1 MKKYLLL
8 TVLTA
13 LLQFGHAQAPQN
25 MNYQAVVRDAQGA
38 PLPSGTVVSVKFQI
52 HDGSQSGNVVF
63 TETTMATTNQFGL
76 ITLGIGAIGNLGAV
90 NWASGAKYLQV
101 LIDPAGGSNFSD
113 MGTSQLLSVPY
124 ALFAGNSTGTMGAT
138 GATGLP
144 GINGTNG
151 ATGVT
156 GATGQQGIQG
166 IQGVA
171 GPTGVNGATGAAGV
185 QGMQGVAGAT
195 GLQGAQGIA
204 GPTGLQGLP
213 GVAGPTGLA
222 GVDGAA
228 GATGIQGLQGT
239 AGATGPQGAPG
250 VTGPSGQDGANGAT
264 GATGLQGAQG
274 IAGPTGLQGIQGV
287 AGPSGQDG
295 ANGATGAT
303 GLQGA
308 QGIAGPTGLQ
318 GIQGVA
324 GPSGQDGANGATGA
338 TGLQGVQGIAG
349 PTGLQGL
356 PGVAGPSGQD
366 GANGATGATGLQ
378 GAQGIAGPT
387 GLQGLQG
394 VAGPSGQDGANGATG
409 ATGLQ
414 GAQGIAGPTGLQ
426 GVQGVAG
433 PSGQDGANGATGA
446 TGLQGLQGVAGP
458 SGLNGVTGA
467 TGIQGVQ
474 GIAGPTGAQGITGA
488 TGQNG
493 INGVTGATGLQ
504 GPTGAGGLNGTLNYV
519 VKFTPNGITGG
530 NSIIYDNGNAVG
542 IGTASPGDTLT
553 VNGSGGIWNNNKVN
567 FYADNGITQKGF
579 VGNYASGSDFSIAS
593 TGGTNWMRIG
603 SNNGDIAFFPDNTA
617 AGGLSPKVVFTPGG
631 NVGIGNLTPGS
642 LLTVNGNTQ
651 TVNFQMTNGATYG
664 YLLQSDSNGNGSW
677 VSPSAAGYWTL
688 SGANLYNNSGTKLGI
703 GTNTPG
709 DTLTVNGTGGIW
721 NSNEINFYADNGIT
735 QKGFV
740 GNYASGSDFS
750 IASTGGAN
758 WMRIGA
764 NNGNIAFFP
773 DNTATGGLSPKVVF
787 TPGGNVGI
795 GTIFP
800 GNTLTVNG
808 GEGIWNGNSIDFYTN
823 SGTTLKGFVGQTS
836 ATSDMM
842 IASETNGNWMRIGAN
857 HGLIAFFPDST
868 VNRGLNPAM
877 VVTGT
882 GSGKVGIN
890 TTTPGDNLDVN
901 GGTIT
906 KYIQISYGAQNG
918 YLLQSDR
925 YGNGTW
931 VNPAGLATPN
941 IYNTDG
947 SLTGNRTVN
956 MGSDT
961 LTFNS
966 TSGNFIF
973 NPSTTG
979 YMGIGTTT
987 PTASLT
993 VNGNGI
999 LATGSGP
1006 IPATG
1011 GGNRMMWYPA
1021 KASFRAGSA
1030 LSNEWD
1036 DNNTGINSTA
1046 FGNNVVAPSFG
1057 EVAIGVNNSSYQYAS
1072 DSIWVGTDRIFDVG
1086 TGSSPYQTY
1095 DAFTILKNG
1104 NIGIG
1109 TTTPSSKLV
1118 VAGKVTINDGS
1129 QSYGNVLTCDNN
1141 GVASWTNPSVVNPSF
1156 SVVGNYGQ
1164 GVQSGNTINL
1174 QFNNIN
1180 WDDAGGFSPAITTY
1194 EARSSGV
1201 YHFDV
1206 KLTWNGSS
1214 SGTDFLTQ
1222 ISIVVNS
1229 YVADNQYTL
1238 IPAATELGY
1247 GVSTYSGLVQLNAGD
1262 KVFVQLWQSNIVSG
1276 TRALDPCYLGCVETS
1291 WVGYKV
1297 N

>member
-13 LLQFGHAQAPQN
+13 LLQFGNAQAPQN

-63 TETTMATTNQFGL
+63 TETTTATTNQFGL

-156 GATGQQGIQG
+156 GATGLQGTQG

-171 GPTGVNGATGAAGV
+171 GPTGVNGATGATGV

-195 GLQGAQGIA
+195 GIQGAQGIA
-204 GPTGLQGLP
+204 GPTGLQGVQ
-213 GVAGPTGLA
+213 GVAGPSGLN
-222 GVDGAA
+222 GVT
-228 GATGIQGLQGT
+228 GATGIQGLQGIAGPT
-239 AGATGPQGAPG
+239 GAQGAQGIAGATGQNG
-250 VTGPSGQDGANGAT
+250 TTGAT

-274 IAGPTGLQGIQGV
+274 IAGPTGLQGV
-287 AGPSGQDG
+287 
-295 ANGATGAT
+295 
-303 GLQGA
+303 
-308 QGIAGPTGLQ
+308 
-318 GIQGVA
+318 
-324 GPSGQDGANGATGA
+324 
-338 TGLQGVQGIAG
+338 
-349 PTGLQGL
+349 

-366 GANGATGATGLQ
+366 GTNGATGATGLQ

-394 VAGPSGQDGANGATG
+394 VAGPSGQDGANGTTGATGLQGAQGIAGPTGLQGIQGVAGPSGQDGTNGATGATGLQGAQGIAGPTGLQGAQGVAGPSGQDGANGAIG

-433 PSGQDGANGATGA
+433 VTGSQGVPGAAGPTGQTGLNGATGA
-446 TGLQGLQGVAGP
+446 TGMQGL
-458 SGLNGVTGA
+458 
-467 TGIQGVQ
+467 Q

-493 INGVTGATGLQ
+493 TNGVTGATGLQ

-553 VNGSGGIWNNNKVN
+553 VNGTGGIWNSNEIN
-567 FYADNGITQKGF
+567 FYADNGNSKKGF

-593 TGGTNWMRIG
+593 TGGANWMRIG

-617 AGGLSPKVVFTPGG
+617 TGGLSPKVVFTPGG

-735 QKGFV
+735 KKGFV

-823 SGTTLKGFVGQTS
+823 SGTTHKGFVGQTS

-868 VNRGLNPAM
+868 VNGGLNPAM
-877 VVTGT
+877 VVTGS

-906 KYIQISYGAQNG
+906 KYLQISAGATSG
-918 YLLQSDR
+918 YVLQSDQ
-925 YGNGTW
+925 YGNGNW
-931 VNPAGLATPN
+931 VSPSSAG
-941 IYNTDG
+941 YW
-947 SLTGNRTVN
+947 SLV
-956 MGSDT
+956 
-961 LTFNS
+961 
-966 TSGNFIF
+966 
-973 NPSTTG
+973 
-979 YMGIGTTT
+979 GTN
-987 PTASLT
+987 L
-993 VNGNGI
+993 
-999 LATGSGP
+999 
-1006 IPATG
+1006 
-1011 GGNRMMWYPA
+1011 
-1021 KASFRAGSA
+1021 F
-1030 LSNEWD
+1030 
-1036 DNNTGINSTA
+1036 
-1046 FGNNVVAPSFG
+1046 
-1057 EVAIGVNNSSYQYAS
+1057 NNS
-1072 DSIWVGTDRIFDVG
+1072 GTV
-1086 TGSSPYQTY
+1086 
-1095 DAFTILKNG
+1095 
-1104 NIGIG
+1104 IGIG
-1109 TTTPSSKLV
+1109 TSTPASLLTVSGVDSSSNGKTAAFEISNTASGGANWYLRAGANGTNTPAGGLSIANDNFYAMNIDNGGNVGIGTSTPSTLLHVNGKL
-1118 VAGKVTINDGS
+1118 TISDGT

-1164 GVQSGNTINL
+1164 GVQSGSTINV
-1174 QFNNIN
+1174 QWNNIN
-1180 WDDAGGFSPAITTY
+1180 WDDAGGFRADMIAYKAKST
-1194 EARSSGV
+1194 GV

-1206 KLTWNGSS
+1206 KLTWNNSS

-1229 YVADNQYTL
+1229 TLLDDQYTL
-1238 IPAATELGY
+1238 IPAASELGY

-1262 KVFVQLWQSNIVSG
+1262 QVSVQLWQSNIVSG
-1276 TRALDPCYLGCVETS
+1276 TRALDPCFLGCLETS

>member
-274 IAGPTGLQGIQGV
+274 IAGPTGLQG
-287 AGPSGQDG
+287 
-295 ANGATGAT
+295 
-303 GLQGA
+303 
-308 QGIAGPTGLQ
+308 
-318 GIQGVA
+318 
-324 GPSGQDGANGATGA
+324 
-338 TGLQGVQGIAG
+338 
-349 PTGLQGL
+349 
-356 PGVAGPSGQD
+356 
-366 GANGATGATGLQ
+366 
-378 GAQGIAGPT
+378 
-387 GLQGLQG
+387 
-394 VAGPSGQDGANGATG
+394 
-409 ATGLQ
+409 
-414 GAQGIAGPTGLQ
+414 
-426 GVQGVAG
+426 VQGVAG

-617 AGGLSPKVVFTPGG
+617 AGGLSP
-631 NVGIGNLTPGS
+631 N
-642 LLTVNGNTQ
+642 
-651 TVNFQMTNGATYG
+651 
-664 YLLQSDSNGNGSW
+664 
-677 VSPSAAGYWTL
+677 
-688 SGANLYNNSGTKLGI
+688 
-703 GTNTPG
+703 
-709 DTLTVNGTGGIW
+709 
-721 NSNEINFYADNGIT
+721 
-735 QKGFV
+735 
-740 GNYASGSDFS
+740 
-750 IASTGGAN
+750 
-758 WMRIGA
+758 
-764 NNGNIAFFP
+764 
-773 DNTATGGLSPKVVF
+773 VVF